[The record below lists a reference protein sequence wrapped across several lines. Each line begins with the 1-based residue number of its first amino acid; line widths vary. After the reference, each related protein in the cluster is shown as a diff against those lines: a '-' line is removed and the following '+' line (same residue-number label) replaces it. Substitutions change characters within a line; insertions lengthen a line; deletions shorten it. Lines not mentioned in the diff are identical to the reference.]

1 LGYRRISNLFNE
13 RGLKSPTG
21 KTFTNVIV
29 FGIYKKG
36 NVREERL
43 NRSDEI
49 RLSEIDIKVIL

>member
-1 LGYRRISNLFNE
+1 
-13 RGLKSPTG
+13 
-21 KTFTNVIV
+21 VIV